1 MTAITKIPPRRGPDD
16 AKVQLIETMRV
27 EPDRKIELLAGHM
40 RRLRASAQA
49 LGYPWHGQQIT
60 QAIQLAL
67 EDVDVRGAFRLRLLL
82 DHLGRCALESTVLPP
97 TPEPVRLKLAPE
109 PLVADAFWLVH
120 KTTRRN
126 WYEPAQTWL
135 SAHAEYFDVVYC
147 NQQGQVS
154 EGSRSNLYVQN
165 DAGVWLTPPVSAGLL
180 PGVMR
185 QALLAQGV
193 VREAPVPRQMLIE
206 ARAVRVS
213 NALRG
218 WLDARIDCS

>member
-1 MTAITKIPPRRGPDD
+1 MTAITKIATRHGSDD
-16 AKVQLIETMRV
+16 AHVQLIETMRV
-27 EPDRKIELLAGHM
+27 EPGQKIELLAGHM
-40 RRLRASAQA
+40 RRLQASAQA

-60 QAIQLAL
+60 QAIQQALAN
-67 EDVDVRGAFRLRLLL
+67 VDAHGTFRLRLLL
-82 DHLGRCALESTVLPP
+82 NDRGRCSLESTVLPP
-97 TPEPVRLKLAPE
+97 TPEPVKLKLAPE

-120 KTTRRN
+120 KTTRRH
-126 WYEPAQTWL
+126 WYEPAQAWL

-147 NQQGQVS
+147 TEQGQVC
-154 EGSRSNLYVQN
+154 EGSRSNLYVQD

-185 QALLAQGV
+185 QALLDQGL

-206 ARAVRVS
+206 AQAVRVS

-218 WLDARIDCS
+218 WLDARIDGD